1 MKRALDWPQAWF
13 VLALAL
19 TGASTAL
26 LDLQGWPMG
35 GAALLVAGLGIF
47 AAAVAQMRRAR
58 TTLNPRGQPSQ
69 LVTAGVFRLSRNPIY
84 LGNLLMILSLA
95 LWIGAPLGALVAAG
109 FVIVVTR
116 RFITVE
122 EGRLR
127 ATFGSAFDDWAV
139 RVRRWL

>member
-1 MKRALDWPQAWF
+1 
-13 VLALAL
+13 
-19 TGASTAL
+19 L
-26 LDLQGWPMG
+26 LNLQGWPLG
-35 GAALLVAGLGIF
+35 GVVLLVVGLGIF